1 MLNANTNAFL
11 RGPVEY
17 RFTDCVIF
25 NADGSRSDIRKPTQP
40 SAYLIPKPGQRRME
54 NYTRACQTDIRK
66 RFAAELQLRGAA

>member
-1 MLNANTNAFL
+1 MLNTNTNAFL

-17 RFTDCVIF
+17 RLTDCVF
-25 NADGSRSDIRKPTQP
+25 NGEVEARKPTQP

-66 RFAAELQLRGAA
+66 RFAAELELRGVA